1 MMSKMKQCHNRGFTL
16 AELLVAS
23 ILLSIVMTSVYT
35 LFHSAIGAWR
45 AVEKDFDAYQDARN
59 AITLLKRETGN
70 ILGNAA
76 HLFEGE
82 EDRFTMFTVDEP
94 MNVEESEGR
103 HLLRVEYSFNRNK
116 NALIREEALVETAL
130 PQAPPLGRELDRQR
144 IKLKKRE
151 EFVIATNVLDFQ
163 VRYIWI
169 PIEVEPGAVLI
180 APPPPATPVIIDRH
194 KERWGLPQG
203 VQVTLVVA
211 ESDGALEPLKVS
223 AILPIRA
230 PNHPR
235 RLVGPDSLE
244 EMFGGLP

>member
-1 MMSKMKQCHNRGFTL
+1 MKYRNSGHNRGFTL

-35 LFHSAIGAWR
+35 LFHSAIGTWR
-45 AVEKDFDAYQDARN
+45 AVEKDYDAYQDARN
-59 AITLLKRETGN
+59 ALTLLKRETGN
-70 ILGNAA
+70 ILGNAGY
-76 HLFEGE
+76 LFEGE

-94 MNVEESEGR
+94 MNIEESEGR

-116 NALIREEALVETAL
+116 MELIREEALVETAL
-130 PQAPPLGRELDRQR
+130 PQAPPKDRELNRQR

-169 PIEVEPGAVLI
+169 PIEIQPDSLLNT
-180 APPPPATPVIIDRH
+180 PPPPVVPVVVAKH

-203 VQVTLVVA
+203 LQVTLVVA
-211 ESDGALEPLKVS
+211 DPNSPEPLQFSV
-223 AILPIRA
+223 ILPIRA
-230 PNHPR
+230 PNYPR
-235 RLVGPDSLE
+235 PRTGPNSLE
-244 EMFGGLP
+244 EIFGGMV